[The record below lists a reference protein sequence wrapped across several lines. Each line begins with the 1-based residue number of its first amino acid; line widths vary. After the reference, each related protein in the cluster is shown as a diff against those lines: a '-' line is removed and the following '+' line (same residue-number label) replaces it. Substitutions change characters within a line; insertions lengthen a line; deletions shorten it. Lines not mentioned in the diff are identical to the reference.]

1 MFSAEKFSYLDF
13 DIYSRRISFYY
24 NNKEKM
30 GSLFGFILTALY
42 AIISFIL
49 FLIYFIKTIK
59 RKEISAANS
68 TIYPS
73 ECPTIELNNDLLYL
87 AFGLEHPTKLN
98 RYIDEK
104 IYHPEVTFIERI
116 KKDGH
121 FVNKS
126 ETILEIEQCD
136 TRKFGQKY
144 QDLFQKDELND
155 SYCIKN
161 INLTLRGG
169 FKYNEMSYIRIDIY
183 PCVNSTKNNYHCKSK
198 EVIDQHLTS
207 AYFSILVKDVGFNP
221 FNYSIPTIPIL
232 QDLYTTVD
240 KSIFKEYLIY
250 IGIAEIDT
258 DIGLFTSTIKKDN
271 YMKYIRDFHSFFFTD
286 EDYYNSG
293 KKLLTAHIRLEDSIF
308 YLKRKYTKMSEVFSS
323 IGGYMQIITTT
334 FSLIALIVKK
344 FNIEEKLLNSLFN
357 FNIKKKKILLCI
369 EYEKKLDYTFSLKKE
384 NQNNFIPY
392 KARKSIINTK
402 FGRRTS
408 IKKNYNVPP
417 ITDKK
422 KGLFDYKG
430 NNNNNVSQDNL
441 IELAKKISKDHSHD
455 IIMNKSKSNL
465 PLKED
470 HYSLNDKQIHRIIGL
485 SSKQI
490 SNSIMRFNNSVS
502 DTKKYD
508 EGKRSM
514 ISFNLLDY
522 YCFRKITKKKVDIDL
537 FNFGITFY
545 KSQMDIINFF
555 NIMVLTQ
562 IMLMKQSNSKKNNN
576 FLNQTIELSI
586 M

>member
-1 MFSAEKFSYLDF
+1 MFAIEKLNYLDF

-24 NNKEKM
+24 NNKEKV

-42 AIISFIL
+42 ALISLIL
-49 FLIYFIKTIK
+49 FLIYFAKTMQ
-59 RKEISAANS
+59 RKEVSAANS
-68 TIYPS
+68 TIYPTES
-73 ECPTIELNNDLLYL
+73 PTIDINNDLLYL
-87 AFGLEHPTKLN
+87 AFALEHPTKLN

-104 IYHPEVTFIERI
+104 IYRPEVVFIERI
-116 KKDGH
+116 KKNGQ

-136 TRKFGQKY
+136 TKKFGKKY
-144 QDLFQKDELND
+144 QDLFHKDELND

-169 FKYNEMSYIRIDIY
+169 FKYDELSYIRIDIY
-183 PCVNSTKNNYHCKSK
+183 PCVNSTKNNNHCKSK
-198 EVIDQHLTS
+198 DEIDKHLTS
-207 AYFSILVKDVGFNP
+207 AYFSLLVKDVGFNP

-232 QDLYTTVD
+232 QDLYTTID

-258 DIGLFTSTIKKDN
+258 DIGLFSNHIKKDN
-271 YMKYIRDFHSFFFTD
+271 YIKFIRDFHSFFFVD
-286 EDYYNSG
+286 QEYYNAG
-293 KKLLTAHIRLEDSIF
+293 KKILTAHIRLEDSIF

-323 IGGYMQIITTT
+323 IGGYMQIITTIFT
-334 FSLIALIVKK
+334 LIALFVKK

-384 NQNNFIPY
+384 NPNHFIPY
-392 KARKSIINTK
+392 KARKSIIDTK
-402 FGRRTS
+402 FSRKNNV
-408 IKKNYNVPP
+408 KKQFNVPP
-417 ITDKK
+417 IVNK
-422 KGLFDYKG
+422 KGLFANNN

-441 IELAKKISKDHSHD
+441 IEMVKKISQEQNSAILKKTKKK
-455 IIMNKSKSNL
+455 MF
-465 PLKED
+465 LKED
-470 HYSLNDKQIHRIIGL
+470 HFSLNDKQVNRIININ
-485 SSKQI
+485 KRQM
-490 SNSIMRFNNSVS
+490 SNSIMKFNS
-502 DTKKYD
+502 DRKKYD

-514 ISFNLLDY
+514 ISFNLFDY

-562 IMLMKQSNSKKNNN
+562 ILLTQQQNNSKNNN

-586 M
+586 A

>member
-1 MFSAEKFSYLDF
+1 MQ
-13 DIYSRRISFYY
+13 
-24 NNKEKM
+24 
-30 GSLFGFILTALY
+30 
-42 AIISFIL
+42 
-49 FLIYFIKTIK
+49 
-59 RKEISAANS
+59 RKEVSAANS
-68 TIYPS
+68 TIYPTES
-73 ECPTIELNNDLLYL
+73 PTIDINNDLLYL
-87 AFGLEHPTKLN
+87 AFALEHPTKLN

-104 IYHPEVTFIERI
+104 IYRPEVVFIERI
-116 KKDGH
+116 KKNGQ

-136 TRKFGQKY
+136 TKKFGKKY
-144 QDLFQKDELND
+144 QDLFHKDELND

-169 FKYNEMSYIRIDIY
+169 FKYDELSYIRIDIY
-183 PCVNSTKNNYHCKSK
+183 PCVNSTKNNNHCKSK
-198 EVIDQHLTS
+198 DEIDKHLTS
-207 AYFSILVKDVGFNP
+207 AYFSLLVKDVGFNP

-232 QDLYTTVD
+232 QDLYTTID
-240 KSIFKEYLIY
+240 KSIFKEYIVY

-258 DIGLFTSTIKKDN
+258 DIGLFSNRIKKDN
-271 YMKYIRDFHSFFFTD
+271 YIKFIRDFHSFFFVD
-286 EDYYNSG
+286 QEYYNSG
-293 KKLLTAHIRLEDSIF
+293 KKIVTAHIRLEDSIF

-323 IGGYMQIITTT
+323 IGGYMQIITTIFT
-334 FSLIALIVKK
+334 LIALFVKK

-384 NQNNFIPY
+384 NPNHFIPY
-392 KARKSIINTK
+392 KARKSIIDTK
-402 FGRRTS
+402 FSRKNNV
-408 IKKNYNVPP
+408 KKQFNVPP
-417 ITDKK
+417 IVNK
-422 KGLFDYKG
+422 KGLFANNN

-441 IELAKKISKDHSHD
+441 IEMVKKISQEQNSAILKKTKKK
-455 IIMNKSKSNL
+455 MF
-465 PLKED
+465 LKED
-470 HYSLNDKQIHRIIGL
+470 HFSLNDKQVNRIININNR
-485 SSKQI
+485 QM
-490 SNSIMRFNNSVS
+490 SNSIMKFNS
-502 DTKKYD
+502 DRKKYD

-514 ISFNLLDY
+514 ISFNLFDY

-562 IMLMKQSNSKKNNN
+562 ILLTQQQNNSKNNN

-586 M
+586 A

>member
-1 MFSAEKFSYLDF
+1 MFAIEKLNYLDF

-24 NNKEKM
+24 NNKEKV

-42 AIISFIL
+42 ALISLIL
-49 FLIYFIKTIK
+49 FLIYFAKTMQ
-59 RKEISAANS
+59 RKEVSAANS
-68 TIYPS
+68 TIYPTES
-73 ECPTIELNNDLLYL
+73 PTIDINNDLLYL
-87 AFGLEHPTKLN
+87 AFALEHPTKLN

-104 IYHPEVTFIERI
+104 IYRPEVVFIERI
-116 KKDGH
+116 KKNGQ

-136 TRKFGQKY
+136 TKKFGKTY
-144 QDLFQKDELND
+144 QDLFHKDELND

-169 FKYNEMSYIRIDIY
+169 FKYDELSYIRIDIY
-183 PCVNSTKNNYHCKSK
+183 PCVNSTKNNNHCKSK
-198 EVIDQHLTS
+198 DEIDKHLTS
-207 AYFSILVKDVGFNP
+207 AYFSLLVKDVGFNP

-232 QDLYTTVD
+232 QDLYTTID
-240 KSIFKEYLIY
+240 KSIFKEYIVY

-258 DIGLFTSTIKKDN
+258 DIGLFSNHIKKDN
-271 YMKYIRDFHSFFFTD
+271 YIKFIRDFHSFFFVD
-286 EDYYNSG
+286 QEYYNAG
-293 KKLLTAHIRLEDSIF
+293 KKILTAHIRLEDSIF

-323 IGGYMQIITTT
+323 IGGYMQIITTIFT
-334 FSLIALIVKK
+334 LIALFVKK

-384 NQNNFIPY
+384 NPNHFIPY
-392 KARKSIINTK
+392 KARKSIIDTK
-402 FGRRTS
+402 FSRKNNV
-408 IKKNYNVPP
+408 KKQFNVPP
-417 ITDKK
+417 IVNK
-422 KGLFDYKG
+422 KGLFT
-430 NNNNNVSQDNL
+430 NNNNNNDVSQDNL
-441 IELAKKISKDHSHD
+441 IEMVKKISQEQNSAILKKTKKK
-455 IIMNKSKSNL
+455 MF
-465 PLKED
+465 LKED
-470 HYSLNDKQIHRIIGL
+470 HFSLNDKQVNRIININ
-485 SSKQI
+485 KRQM
-490 SNSIMRFNNSVS
+490 SNSIMKFNS
-502 DTKKYD
+502 DRKKYD

-514 ISFNLLDY
+514 ISFNLFDY

-562 IMLMKQSNSKKNNN
+562 ILLTQQQNNSKNNN

-586 M
+586 A